1 MNVFNPLLSVMRWS
15 LTVGLG
21 EVLQHIPRSVM
32 VAPPVELI
40 CPPQSAEYSVM
51 SETGRVEILGI
62 SKVHG
67 TVSKLIVVNP
77 MFGNARI

>member
-1 MNVFNPLLSVMRWS
+1 MNVFNPLLSVMRLS

-40 CPPQSAEYSVM
+40 CPPQNAEYSVM
-51 SETGRVEILGI
+51 SETGRVETLGKNTGAP
-62 SKVHG
+62 SLRTHR
-67 TVSKLIVVNP
+67 TDMPLDLSP
-77 MFGNARI
+77 